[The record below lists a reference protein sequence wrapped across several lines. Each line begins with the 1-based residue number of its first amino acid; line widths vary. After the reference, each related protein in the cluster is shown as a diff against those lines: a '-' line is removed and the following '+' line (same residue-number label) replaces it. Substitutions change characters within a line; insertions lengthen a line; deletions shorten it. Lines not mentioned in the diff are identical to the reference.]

1 MGTRVGPLIAVMIAS
16 DHPIM
21 RDGLRLRIQQEAD
34 MRVVCESTD
43 ATRVLRDFR
52 RCGPDVVVIDLHVS
66 HDAGVRAMSSIRRVA
81 PQILLVVLAD
91 YREDVADSSRKDGG
105 SVVVVSRVRITD
117 QVIPAIRQAIATA
130 EGGE

>member
-1 MGTRVGPLIAVMIAS
+1 
-16 DHPIM
+16 
-21 RDGLRLRIQQEAD
+21 
-34 MRVVCESTD
+34 
-43 ATRVLRDFR
+43 
-52 RCGPDVVVIDLHVS
+52 
-66 HDAGVRAMSSIRRVA
+66 MSSIRRVA
-81 PQILLVVLAD
+81 PQIPLVVLAD